1 MACFP
6 EIEIGKQERADD
18 RPKRRGGLIVARRGV
33 CRRRVVTP
41 PGSTDAY
48 MVVLLWL
55 FCVKN
60 ETWPEMYF
68 LSESECFD

>member
-41 PGSTDAY
+41 PGSTDTY
-48 MVVLLWL
+48 MVVLAVLRKERDMIGNL
-55 FCVKN
+55 FSKRIG
-60 ETWPEMYF
+60 M
-68 LSESECFD
+68 L

>member
-41 PGSTDAY
+41 PGSTDTY
-48 MVVLLWL
+48 MVVLRKERDMTGNL
-55 FCVKN
+55 FSKRIG
-60 ETWPEMYF
+60 M
-68 LSESECFD
+68 L